1 MRDKE
6 LFSLSM
12 GLQLY
17 IICFF
22 VLNISL
28 KLLAQVGYYSAVKVF
43 YANIEL
49 IFPGFM
55 FTINQLAID

>member
-1 MRDKE
+1 
-6 LFSLSM
+6 M

-28 KLLAQVGYYSAVKVF
+28 KSLAQVGYYSAVKVF